1 MGQLDQTTPGLPRPL
16 PNPLTGADAGA
27 PIDAPLR
34 GPMAQ
39 AVRGRLDK
47 ALAGTELGPID
58 RSSPD
63 GVRAIPGRRS
73 APSRARRAAALYR
86 TER

>member
-1 MGQLDQTTPGLPRPL
+1 MDQLDQTTPGVPSPL
-16 PNPLTGADAGA
+16 PNLLTGTDAGA

-47 ALAGTELGPID
+47 ALVATELGGID
-58 RSSPD
+58 RSSPA
-63 GVRAIPGRRS
+63 GVLAIPGH
-73 APSRARRAAALYR
+73 
-86 TER
+86 